1 MEVGC
6 RYFTEESFQPILY
19 LIQLVLER
27 MKIYRIHILD
37 INRSNKHLPL
47 SNQPNHFLG
56 SLLLRGVVQE
66 EMHNSLKWP
75 RCSKV
80 SSHKTSNAL
89 WKLSE
94 VFLLRIWLYFFNPKI
109 STQTRIFSSWLL
121 LRKVIIS
128 QLELRLPVDYIGV
141 RNERR

>member
-121 LRKVIIS
+121 FRKVIIS